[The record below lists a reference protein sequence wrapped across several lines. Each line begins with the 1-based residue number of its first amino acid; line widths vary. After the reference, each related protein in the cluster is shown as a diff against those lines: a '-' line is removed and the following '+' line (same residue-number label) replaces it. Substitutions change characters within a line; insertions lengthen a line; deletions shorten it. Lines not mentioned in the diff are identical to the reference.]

1 MPSRLTINV
10 IAVLVVIASIWG
22 YGRYQYSKGHT
33 AARIQSEARAL
44 ALQQGMQY
52 EKDRAD
58 AEYRGA
64 VAARQAAEIA
74 LSDQRDRINGLLD
87 QLRRAKATGASS
99 GSDADGSIDWIGL
112 VATCSSEYE
121 LVGGHAARLS
131 DKVKGLQDYINAVT
145 LN

>member
-64 VAARQAAEIA
+64 VAARQAVEVAM
-74 LSDQRDRINGLLD
+74 SDQRDRINGLLD

-99 GSDADGSIDWIGL
+99 GSDAAGEDGIGMLIDCIDH
-112 VATCSSEYE
+112 YE
-121 LVGGHAARLS
+121 RMGKDAARLA
-131 DKVKGLQDYINAVT
+131 DKVNGLQQYIRAINQR
-145 LN
+145 